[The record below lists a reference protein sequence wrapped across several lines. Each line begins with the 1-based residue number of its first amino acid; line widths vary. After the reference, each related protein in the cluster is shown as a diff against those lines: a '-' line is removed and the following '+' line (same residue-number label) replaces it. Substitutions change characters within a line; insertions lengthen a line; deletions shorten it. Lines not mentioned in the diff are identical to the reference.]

1 MTILEIK
8 KKLKNEEFEI
18 SLHAFEAAVDDY
30 LSLNE
35 VITAILQNGKMI
47 EDDQQDF
54 RCLIYCKSKRQH
66 IHVAIAYYNLAE
78 SLDAKIEI
86 VTIYKPDA
94 ALWINY
100 RKRRK

>member
-1 MTILEIK
+1 MTIIEIK
-8 KKLKNEEFEI
+8 KKLKDEEFEI

-35 VITAILQNGKMI
+35 VIAAILQNGELI
-47 EDDQQDF
+47 EDDRQDC
-54 RCLIYCKSKRQH
+54 RCLIYCKNKRRH
-66 IHVAIAYYNLAE
+66 IHVVIDYYNLAE
-78 SLDAKIEI
+78 GLDVKIEI

-94 ALWINY
+94 ARWINY